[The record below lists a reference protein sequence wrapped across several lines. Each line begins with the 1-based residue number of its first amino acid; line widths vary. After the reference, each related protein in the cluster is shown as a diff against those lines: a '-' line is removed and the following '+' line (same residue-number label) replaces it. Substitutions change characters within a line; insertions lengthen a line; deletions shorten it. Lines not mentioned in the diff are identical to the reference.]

1 MQNRINQCIIA
12 FSLLFFSSCYKF
24 SIPIIPPPGSSQST
38 QTNYSLSWQKI
49 IPGTTGGNQILS
61 IIQLSDGGYVWT
73 GMNNLQD
80 GQAWVIRTDA
90 AKNIIWEKSLG
101 GTWMD
106 AGWSIAKTP
115 DGGFV
120 VAGYASS
127 SNGDVTDNH
136 GPDGYMDG
144 WVFKLDANGNV
155 VWKHAM
161 GGTAFD
167 QFFNVI
173 VNTDGT
179 IMVAGQSDSWDGDV
193 TGQHGGSD
201 LWLVKLD
208 ANGNKLWAKTYGG
221 SGNDYEGLIQATSD
235 GGYVLVGSSGSSD
248 GDIPANKGGLD
259 IVVLKLDA
267 NGNKQWVHNY
277 GGSQD
282 ETANALLV
290 ASDGGFVIAGT
301 TSSSD
306 GDVTGQH
313 GGGADDYWVLRL
325 SSTGTKVWATALGG
339 TDEDQAMAITAT
351 SAGGYMI
358 TGSSYSTDGDV
369 TAGPGNGDMWTVNI
383 NSGGS
388 KLWEKSYGSTQ
399 YDGGACVIRAADGG
413 IVIGGYA
420 NGNDGDATGGPAGG
434 GAWLLE
440 IK

>member
-1 MQNRINQCIIA
+1 
-12 FSLLFFSSCYKF
+12 
-24 SIPIIPPPGSSQST
+24 
-38 QTNYSLSWQKI
+38 
-49 IPGTTGGNQILS
+49 
-61 IIQLSDGGYVWT
+61 
-73 GMNNLQD
+73 
-80 GQAWVIRTDA
+80 
-90 AKNIIWEKSLG
+90 
-101 GTWMD
+101 
-106 AGWSIAKTP
+106 
-115 DGGFV
+115 
-120 VAGYASS
+120 
-127 SNGDVTDNH
+127 
-136 GPDGYMDG
+136 MDG

-173 VNTDGT
+173 VNSDGT

-208 ANGNKLWAKTYGG
+208 ASGNKLWAKTYGG

-235 GGYVLVGSSGSSD
+235 GGYVLVGTSASSD

-267 NGNKQWVHNY
+267 NGNKQWAHNY

-325 SSTGTKVWATALGG
+325 SNTGTKVWATALGG

-369 TAGPGNGDMWTVNI
+369 TAGPGNGDMWTVNL

-420 NGNDGDATGGPAGG
+420 DGNDGDATGGPAGG